1 MPTTETAEFY
11 FIAGAFVLILIVCA
25 VAAYVFF
32 RQLKREKSNT
42 PADEPRNKDRDNAS
56 GEEE

>member
-25 VAAYVFF
+25 AATYIFF
-32 RQLKREKSNT
+32 RQLRRERDQPGT
-42 PADEPRNKDRDNAS
+42 DRTESRTQPDAS
-56 GEEE
+56 SEEE

>member
-25 VAAYVFF
+25 AATYIFF
-32 RQLKREKSNT
+32 RQLRRERDRPEANGPESGT
-42 PADEPRNKDRDNAS
+42 ADNS
-56 GEEE
+56 GNEEE

>member
-25 VAAYVFF
+25 VATFVFF
-32 RQLKREKSNT
+32 RQLKREKPNAGDAR
-42 PADEPRNKDRDNAS
+42 PVNDEQTNPD
-56 GEEE
+56 EEEE